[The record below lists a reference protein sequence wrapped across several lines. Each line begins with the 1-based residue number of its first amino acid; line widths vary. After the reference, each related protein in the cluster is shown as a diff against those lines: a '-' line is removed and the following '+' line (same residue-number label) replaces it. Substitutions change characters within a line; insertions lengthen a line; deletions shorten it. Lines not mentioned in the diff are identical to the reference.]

1 MNAIIRQF
9 LFREHNVGQP
19 KSRAG
24 SEMAR
29 KMNIDL
35 KVRHEEQ
42 FVGRNTENI
51 FNDSFWGGLDGICN
65 ALDNMEARLYVDAQ
79 CVKYEKPLLESGT
92 MGTMGNI
99 DTIKPFATPTYTEG
113 GAAVEGGGIPMCT
126 LRNFP
131 HLTDH
136 CIEWARDV
144 FQLIFVNLA
153 KKATGCVA
161 DPEHFEEYIGGLSDS
176 ETKIFDIRGVLAFIK
191 AAKAPTEESIAQLA
205 FLFFHLMFRDKIM
218 NLQAAYPADARMKDE
233 SGADIGP
240 FWSEKKRYPTAAVF
254 NVDDISHLT
263 FLGSTFCL
271 LGVVLGFFPPKTE
284 NDDKWLESYHDPE
297 WIKSIVPKLSV
308 PEYLRVLTTIDA
320 NSSVA
325 SNTTSADG
333 SESLITAL
341 LGELR
346 AEATGA
352 QLPIMEAIDFEKDDD
367 LNFHIDFVTSAANLR
382 CDNYALKRTDFQSC
396 KVIAGRI
403 IAAIAT
409 TTAAVCGLAIL
420 ELFKLAMD
428 KSTDDLKA
436 GAISLAVNYYGIAD
450 RNPPAKHYT
459 KVFYE
464 FPTKE
469 AIEEYLKEGKN
480 IYDRQGNVL
489 KEFMKK
495 NTVKCVPE
503 GLTVW
508 DKIVVDGS
516 MSISTFKDWLKTT
529 YGCHMSRWD
538 FTVAF
543 ASGEKGGLQPVSTNV
558 YTEKTPE
565 TGIDCALIPSLDLT
579 FPKATTEIMGNNAIK
594 GNKQRYVNAWRTCKA
609 AGQISESNTVP
620 PDQISSSITLKE
632 LLVRLQEKGVSL
644 KETRKDIKEV
654 CVTHIEDRLFWII
667 ELPLLVNVNGDEVIL
682 QSVKI
687 ILK

>member
-1 MNAIIRQF
+1 
-9 LFREHNVGQP
+9 
-19 KSRAG
+19 
-24 SEMAR
+24 MAR
-29 KMNIDL
+29 KMNMDL

-42 FVGRNTENI
+42 FVGRNTENV
-51 FNDSFWGGLDGICN
+51 FNDSFWCGLDGICN

-99 DTIKPFATPTYTEG
+99 DTVKPFATPTYAEG

-144 FQLIFVNLA
+144 FQFIFVNLA
-153 KKATGCVA
+153 KKATSCVA

-191 AAKAPTEESIAQLA
+191 AAKAPTKESIAQLA

-233 SGADIGP
+233 SGADMGP

-254 NVDDISHLT
+254 NADDVSHLT

-284 NDDKWLESYHDPE
+284 NDDKWLESYQDPE
-297 WIKSIVPKLSV
+297 WIKSLVPKLSV
-308 PEYLRVLTTIDA
+308 PEYLRVLTSVDA
-320 NSSVA
+320 NTGVA
-325 SNTTSADG
+325 TNTTSDG
-333 SESLITAL
+333 SESLITGL
-341 LGELR
+341 LEELR
-346 AEATGA
+346 AEVNGA
-352 QLPIMEAIDFEKDDD
+352 RLPIMEAIEFEKDDD
-367 LNFHIDFVTSAANLR
+367 LNFHIAFVTSAANLR
-382 CDNYALKRTDFQSC
+382 CDNYSLRRTDFQSC
-396 KVIAGRI
+396 KVIAGKI

-409 TTAAVCGLAIL
+409 TTAAVCGLVVL
-420 ELFKLAMD
+420 ELFKLTMD
-428 KSTDDLKA
+428 KSTDDLKT

-450 RNPPAKHYT
+450 RNPPAKHFT
-459 KVFYE
+459 KVVYE
-464 FPTKE
+464 LPTE
-469 AIEEYLKEGKN
+469 EDIERYLKEEDIERKD
-480 IYDRQGNVL
+480 IYDQQGNVL
-489 KEFMKK
+489 KKYMKK
-495 NTVKCVPE
+495 NTLKCVPE

-508 DKIVVDGS
+508 DKIVCDGS
-516 MSISTFKDWLKTT
+516 MSILAFRDWLITT

-543 ASGEKGGLQPVSTNV
+543 ALGEKGKLQPVSTNV
-558 YTEKTPE
+558 YVEKTPE
-565 TGIDCALIPSLDLT
+565 TEINCALIPSLDLT
-579 FPKATTEIMGNNAIK
+579 FPKATTEIMGNAAIK
-594 GNKQRYVNAWRTCKA
+594 GNKQRYVNAWRSCKA

-620 PDQISSSITLKE
+620 PDQISPSITLKE

-644 KETRKDIKEV
+644 KETSKDIKEF
-654 CVTHIEDRLFWII
+654 CITHIEDRLFWII
-667 ELPLLVNVNGDEVIL
+667 ELPLLVNADGDEVIL

-687 ILK
+687 MLK